1 MIAMDMDQGETSIE
15 HPATRGVLQPSRLMP
30 RGARHGG
37 SHRGSVSLAQCS
49 LRKEDLRFEGQG
61 QQGQARTLSP
71 PTSLCL
77 REEG

>member
-30 RGARHGG
+30 RGARRGG

-49 LRKEDLRFEGQG
+49 AEKGGPEVRGAGTAGTGEDPE
-61 QQGQARTLSP
+61 
-71 PTSLCL
+71 PTDLPL
-77 REEG
+77 P